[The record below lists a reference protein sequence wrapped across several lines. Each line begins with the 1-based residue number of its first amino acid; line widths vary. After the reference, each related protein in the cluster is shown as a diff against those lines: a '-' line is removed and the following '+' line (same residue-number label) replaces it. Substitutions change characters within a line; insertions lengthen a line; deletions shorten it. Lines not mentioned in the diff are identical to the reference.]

1 MKTPAALFALVLLA
15 CRSSQPTP
23 TDVNAPAAGAPIA
36 SAASA
41 LFDYDA
47 TKALDVEED
56 SVTERRGVRIV
67 ELSYASPRGGRVT
80 ATLTAPIDG
89 GAHTRAALRPLG
101 LRQPAR
107 VPARGRAVVARR
119 RRVPAARL
127 SLGASGPVAA
137 RPGARIVSDPEL
149 DRDVQAQAVVDLR
162 RGLDLLCARSDVDPA
177 HIAYV
182 GHSYGAQWGA
192 ILSAIDDRVR
202 AAVLVAGVGRGADLF
217 ENDDPGM
224 RAFVERTP
232 REAIQR
238 HIEVNSVLDAVRWV
252 PHAAPTPL
260 LFQFAAHEPGYS
272 VASMERYFAA
282 ASEPK
287 EVRWY
292 FTGHELNDPQ
302 ALVDRVQWLKNA
314 AGLPQAEL
322 VLGR

>member
-1 MKTPAALFALVLLA
+1 
-15 CRSSQPTP
+15 
-23 TDVNAPAAGAPIA
+23 
-36 SAASA
+36 
-41 LFDYDA
+41 
-47 TKALDVEED
+47 
-56 SVTERRGVRIV
+56 
-67 ELSYASPRGGRVT
+67 VT

-89 GAHTRAALRPLG
+89 GAHPALLFGHWGYGNRREFLPEAELWSRAGVVCLLPDYPWVRPD
-101 LRQPAR
+101 PW
-107 VPARGRAVVARR
+107 RR
-119 RRVPAARL
+119 DQA
-127 SLGASGPVAA
+127 
-137 RPGARIVSDPEL
+137 PGVSDPEL

-192 ILSAIDDRVR
+192 ILSAIDDRVC

-314 AGLPQAEL
+314 AGLPQTEL